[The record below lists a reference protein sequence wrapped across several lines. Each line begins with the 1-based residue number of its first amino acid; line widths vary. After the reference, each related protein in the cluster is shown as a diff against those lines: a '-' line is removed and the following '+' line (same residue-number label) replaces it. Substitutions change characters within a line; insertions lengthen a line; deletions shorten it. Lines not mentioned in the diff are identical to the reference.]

1 VLFLAGC
8 ADKQETLPAAVEN
21 LDLKGAGV
29 DEFNNGL
36 VVVDLSDGSRVS
48 LQDGKAY
55 SNGEVVSCPEL
66 KTRAP
71 FLLRPLGD
79 RGPFLDADCQQI
91 P

>member
-1 VLFLAGC
+1 LLAGC
-8 ADKQETLPAAVEN
+8 ADKQEELPPELKN
-21 LDLKGAGV
+21 LNLRGAGV
-29 DEFNNGL
+29 DEFDGGL

-55 SNGEVVSCPEL
+55 SNGDVVSCAEL

-71 FLLRPLGD
+71 FLFRPLGD
-79 RGPFLDADCQQI
+79 RGPFLDGDCRQI